1 MIHDSR
7 PYLHDILDS
16 IARLQRYAKGLYATE
31 FLKNEL
37 LQDAIVR
44 RLEIIGEA
52 VGRLPDDLKNRH
64 PDIPWRDI
72 KDMRNKLI
80 HDYGHVWLPDGVVVR
95 QNNERHGDQD
105 VFHIPRFAG
114 DGFNRGEDRHPFG
127 VVEVPEFERVGQ
139 ANKVRKVLLSD
150 VAFGESRSP
159 V

>member
-16 IARLQRYAKGLYATE
+16 IARIQRYARGLCATE

-80 HDYGHVWLPDGVVVR
+80 HDYGHVDLELVWAVA
-95 QNNERHGDQD
+95 QT
-105 VFHIPRFAG
+105 
-114 DGFNRGEDRHPFG
+114 
-127 VVEVPEFERVGQ
+127 EVPKLEAQIRRVL
-139 ANKVRKVLLSD
+139 AEIDK
-150 VAFGESRSP
+150 
-159 V
+159 